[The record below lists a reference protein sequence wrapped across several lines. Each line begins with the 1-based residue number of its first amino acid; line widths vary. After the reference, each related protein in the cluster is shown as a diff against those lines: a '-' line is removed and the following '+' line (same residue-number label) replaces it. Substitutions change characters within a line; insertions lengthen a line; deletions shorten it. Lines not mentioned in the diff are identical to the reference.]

1 MIENIEKDMNK
12 VSTKEEKDENENNI
26 DNEIITNKKE
36 EPSYKKYRI
45 INLGRNLL
53 NLDENYS
60 TDDEDEYKFITLIN
74 ESNDNYEKVHETKT
88 IKVYS
93 KIVSYIK

>member
-1 MIENIEKDMNK
+1 M
-12 VSTKEEKDENENNI
+12 
-26 DNEIITNKKE
+26 
-36 EPSYKKYRI
+36 
-45 INLGRNLL
+45 L

-60 TDDEDEYKFITLIN
+60 TDDEDEFKFITLIN
-74 ESNDNYEKVHETKT
+74 ESNDNYEKVVDTKT